1 MTEIAS
7 KIRVLIVC
15 LCGAFGLL
23 AGQALAQE
31 ADCGGYGRPIILAGL
46 DWDSVQVHNAIA
58 SHILEE
64 GFGCGTGSIPGS
76 TVPMQQGV
84 VRGDIDVAMEVWT
97 DNLPE
102 FMPAAF
108 ESGQVIDLGINFAD
122 ANQGWFVP
130 RYVIEGDPE
139 RGIEAV
145 APDLRSVSDLER
157 YADLFRDP
165 EQPEKG
171 RFYNC
176 IIGWVCEEINTEK
189 LEAYGLSK
197 EFSNFRPGT
206 GVALATS
213 MESAYLRGEP
223 WFGYYW
229 GPTWVLGK
237 LDMYQLEEPEYS
249 DLDEALRL
257 GDRVAILKAGRV
269 VQVGTPE
276 EILTNPADDYVEA
289 FVRNVDRGRVL
300 TSRLAMEPALSVP
313 ADTTPTSLLPRVS
326 EDEWQTAYVVDS
338 RGRYLGVVGI
348 DGVRQG
354 ARRGDGDLRK
364 LLSETAPT
372 VRQETPLVDVFSV
385 SAASR
390 VPIAVLGDDDSLE
403 GVLTHRAV
411 LSALTVD
418 DDRVAAAEA
427 SPAAAGARG

>member
-1 MTEIAS
+1 MTEIVP

-15 LCGAFGLL
+15 LCSAVALL
-23 AGQALAQE
+23 ASQASAQND
-31 ADCGGYGRPIILAGL
+31 DCGGYSRPIILAGL

-64 GFGCGTGSIPGS
+64 GFGCRTDSIPGS

-102 FMPAAF
+102 FMPAAL

-130 RYVIEGDPE
+130 RYMIEGDPE

-145 APDLRSVSDLER
+145 APDLRSVADLER
-157 YADLFRDP
+157 YAGLFRDP
-165 EQPEKG
+165 EQPNKG

-189 LEAYGLSK
+189 LEAYGLDDD
-197 EFSNFRPGT
+197 FSNFRPGT

-237 LDMYQLEEPEYS
+237 LDMYQLQEPEYS
-249 DLDEALRL
+249 EACWERLSDTSTPSGEGCAYPASTVIVVVNGEFAAEIDSAIIDFLRDYETSNEMVSGLLAYMEENDETLEGAARHFLETR
-257 GDRVAILKAGRV
+257 
-269 VQVGTPE
+269 
-276 EILTNPADDYVEA
+276 ADVWSEW
-289 FVRNVDRGRVL
+289 
-300 TSRLAMEPALSVP
+300 VP
-313 ADTTPTSLLPRVS
+313 ADV
-326 EDEWQTAYVVDS
+326 
-338 RGRYLGVVGI
+338 
-348 DGVRQG
+348 
-354 ARRGDGDLRK
+354 
-364 LLSETAPT
+364 
-372 VRQETPLVDVFSV
+372 QE
-385 SAASR
+385 
-390 VPIAVLGDDDSLE
+390 
-403 GVLTHRAV
+403 
-411 LSALTVD
+411 
-418 DDRVAAAEA
+418 RVAA
-427 SPAAAGARG
+427 SLR